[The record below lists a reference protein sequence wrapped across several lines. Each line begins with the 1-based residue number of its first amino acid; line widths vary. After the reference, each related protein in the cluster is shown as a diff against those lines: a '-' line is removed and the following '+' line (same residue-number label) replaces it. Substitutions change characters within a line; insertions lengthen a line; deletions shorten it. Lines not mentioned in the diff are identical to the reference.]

1 MSQPSSLSFDTA
13 DSSIA
18 YRTAIAASSSSIL
31 TVLGLEADS
40 VASPLGFVVAMA
52 LGIVS
57 VCVRSSKS
65 CDNILRDLE
74 TLHRYQFVINITIVS
89 VRECLLIS
97 LCLKFAI
104 SKHLSKRETCQRA
117 ITLQAVTTC
126 CFLNNGSENP
136 LRDYFLIGR
145 AVCCLVT
152 PRPVCVASSSH
163 AVLDFP
169 QAR

>member
-1 MSQPSSLSFDTA
+1 MSQASSLSFDTA

-57 VCVRSSKS
+57 VCVRSSRS

-104 SKHLSKRETCQRA
+104 SKHLSKRET
-117 ITLQAVTTC
+117 LSTC
-126 CFLNNGSENP
+126 NRPSSC
-136 LRDYFLIGR
+136 DYMLF
-145 AVCCLVT
+145 
-152 PRPVCVASSSH
+152 S
-163 AVLDFP
+163 
-169 QAR
+169 QQWQ